1 MNASERVE
9 FAKSLKDGD
18 CIYIAYVSGSSF
30 LSVIKKA
37 EVDEHCIQLYGYVAT
52 LIESYYDDTID
63 TLNYNTKFII
73 RNNTN
78 KYFERL
84 SFMRKATV
92 REVEHLKAL
101 IKNDESKFS
110 ESNVFKSL

>member
-1 MNASERVE
+1 MNTSERVE

-52 LIESYYDDTID
+52 LIESYYDDSID

-84 SFMRKATV
+84 SYMRKATK
-92 REVEHLKAL
+92 REVEHLKVL
-101 IKNDESKFS
+101 VDNDK
-110 ESNVFKSL
+110 SNVFKSL